1 MNQLQKFILRA
12 SLGIVLS
19 LVLCRVFR
27 EDAGIPMVIGL
38 AVILVG
44 LSYVFEYLRQRKSE
58 K

>member
-1 MNQLQKFILRA
+1 MNQPQKFILRA

-27 EDAGIPMVIGL
+27 EDAGLPMVIGL

-44 LSYVFEYLRQRKSE
+44 LSYVFEYLRQRKS
-58 K
+58 